1 MAKRKPLVLDSNAEL
16 QQLQSADQLSVP
28 SIQDQLDSTRTL
40 LVKLVAQLVSIGL
53 PIEEPELLELLNEI
67 NT

>member
-28 SIQDQLDSTRTL
+28 SIHDQLDSTRIL